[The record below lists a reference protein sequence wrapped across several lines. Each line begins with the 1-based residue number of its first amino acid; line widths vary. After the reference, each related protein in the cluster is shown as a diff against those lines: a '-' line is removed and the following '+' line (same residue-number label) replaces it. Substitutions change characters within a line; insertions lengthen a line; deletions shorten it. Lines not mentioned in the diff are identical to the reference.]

1 MADTVSTN
9 TNLDCESCDP
19 YADTDIDRQF
29 PRTDIRSVAEATI
42 YPLPGQPG
50 EPICR
55 EVMVRDLSSHGF
67 GLTLDAPLHP
77 QQRVEFNIDQQRLVG
92 EVQWSR
98 QIQPK
103 IHLVGC
109 RLLSSSA

>member
-1 MADTVSTN
+1 MADVLSTD
-9 TNLDCESCDP
+9 TDSGCKPCDP

-29 PRTDIRSVAEATI
+29 PRTVFRSFAEATI
-42 YPLPGQPG
+42 YPLAGQPG

-55 EVMVRDLSSHGF
+55 TVMVRDLSSHGF
-67 GLTLDAPLHP
+67 GLTVDTTLHP
-77 QQRVEFNIDQQRLVG
+77 QQRVELNIKQQRLVG

-98 QIQPK
+98 QIQPD

-109 RLLSSSA
+109 RLLNSV